1 MDQTPTSMQLPR
13 IRVSTSGIHGTGVY
27 AVDPIGKGE
36 RIIEY
41 VGEKVTS
48 EEGTRRSKLHP
59 QLTYIFILS
68 DQYDI
73 DGSVGGNE
81 SQYINHSCDPNAD
94 TDATEEHI
102 WIVALTDIAEGEEIT
117 YDYSFASDDDPIKCR
132 CGTEK
137 CRGYLNEY
145 ASVEEKQQKLREFS
159 QKKNKPGSLKTNGED
174 PIEPVIQD

>member
-94 TDATEEHI
+94 TDVVDGHI
-102 WIVALTDIAEGEEIT
+102 WIIALKDIAAGEEIT
-117 YDYSFASDDDPIKCR
+117 YDYSFASDDDPIECR
-132 CGTEK
+132 CQKGN

-145 ASVEEKQQKLREFS
+145 ASVEEKAKMLAQFKAKQEQEASLQK
-159 QKKNKPGSLKTNGED
+159 NN
-174 PIEPVIQD
+174 V